1 MRPACLLS
9 LYFVQVFLWL
19 WTAYGGGQFAA
30 DAFSLTS
37 STIHQH
43 PAVGGSLKE
52 RRRGSP
58 DPAGITSSCTGAQ
71 PSRLLSRTKT
81 HRWSYPAAGDGIRLA
96 SSVTSE
102 DAYAAGS
109 SSEDS
114 STAIPSLDD
123 FDYTAHW
130 YPATWIHDLRLNDP
144 TRVTVFDVD
153 YVVAKTSS
161 EQVICMIDKCPHKA
175 AALSQGRVTAGGL
188 FQCAYHGWS
197 FDGKTGECVE
207 IPQLVEGDDD
217 PFSLR
222 YPKSSCGTAI
232 PAQVHQEMVWIFPGS
247 SDETRLQEALLA
259 PPPPT
264 VPELESSEGFR
275 QTTSIRDMPVDW
287 PIVISNICDADHGL
301 FAHQALP
308 FDLYSGSKEH
318 PLNVASLSLNMGKG
332 YQLNSSVPAVEKV
345 LTVNRTRRAETTK
358 VQSKQDDPPLTAT
371 QQLTLPHH
379 LQLRRVKKNGSTD
392 FVSTFYICPV
402 GVGRCRFMA
411 AGVSRKPPP
420 RWLTKLFLDNFLDQD
435 TYLLAT
441 QQQHILGREA
451 KEIRGLV
458 DIHGREAVKKMTM
471 STRKRLFC
479 LAAPSE
485 QMGSKIEAFWD
496 ATLTRVPN
504 RVETLLKLDSSGA
517 FLSTPERSKVL
528 DRAKQHLA
536 IAPWSQD
543 VVRRC
548 QLLQKVGKRAA
559 LTLVITKGL
568 ALSLRQTLPLC
579 SKWNAMLKPI
589 KTLVAV
595 ALFRVTATIAN
606 AIEKEYYF
614 KYTDDLRRKDL
625 AKIPKQVWKDHL

>member
-1 MRPACLLS
+1 MLE
-9 LYFVQVFLWL
+9 
-19 WTAYGGGQFAA
+19 
-30 DAFSLTS
+30 
-37 STIHQH
+37 
-43 PAVGGSLKE
+43 E

-58 DPAGITSSCTGAQ
+58 DPAGTTTPQPLKPSS
-71 PSRLLSRTKT
+71 LLSRAKN
-81 HRWSYPAAGDGIRLA
+81 HRWSYPAVGHDIRLA
-96 SSVTSE
+96 SSVMS
-102 DAYAAGS
+102 DGS
-109 SSEDS
+109 SSS
-114 STAIPSLDD
+114 SEEESAPSATTGNSPLPSLDD

-130 YPATWIHDLRLNDP
+130 YPVIWIHDLRLNDP

-175 AALSQGRVTAGGL
+175 AALSQGRVTAGGH

-217 PFSLR
+217 PSSIR

-247 SDETRLQEALLA
+247 SDETRLQEALLS
-259 PPPPT
+259 PPPPA
-264 VPELESSEGFR
+264 VPELESSGFR

-379 LQLRRVKKNGSTD
+379 LQLRRVKKDGSTD
-392 FVSTFYICPV
+392 FVSTFYICSV

-441 QQQHILGREA
+441 QQQHILSREA

-458 DIHGREAVKKMTM
+458 DSHGMDVVKKMHM

-504 RVETLLKLDSSGA
+504 RVDTLLKLDSSGA

-548 QLLQKVGKRAA
+548 QLLQKVGNRAA
-559 LTLVITKGL
+559 LALVIIKVLTL
-568 ALSLRQTLPLC
+568 LLRETLPLC
-579 SKWNAMLKPI
+579 SRWNAMLKPVR
-589 KTLVAV
+589 TLVAA
-595 ALFRVTATIAN
+595 ALFRVTAKILN
-606 AIEKEYYF
+606 VSLCV
-614 KYTDDLRRKDL
+614 KYLSRRILNDPTKNSMTY
-625 AKIPKQVWKDHL
+625 I